1 MWMAAAMRRALY
13 GYSCATPE
21 CLKSDITAACSHSR
35 MPVITTPK
43 PVALG
48 EKTAAM
54 KKGAAVGAGR
64 VCEWQPA
71 SDPCLLGATP
81 LPAPPRRVGLQAFGR
96 PTVLRRRGLGLGTV
110 GAGFAAGSGR
120 GRGRA
125 TRDLSRH

>member
-64 VCEWQPA
+64 VCERQPA

-81 LPAPPRRVGLQAFGR
+81 LPTPPHRAASDCRPLAGRRCCGDGGWGWGPWGQGSRQVLVGGVVGQ
-96 PTVLRRRGLGLGTV
+96 RGI
-110 GAGFAAGSGR
+110 
-120 GRGRA
+120 
-125 TRDLSRH
+125 